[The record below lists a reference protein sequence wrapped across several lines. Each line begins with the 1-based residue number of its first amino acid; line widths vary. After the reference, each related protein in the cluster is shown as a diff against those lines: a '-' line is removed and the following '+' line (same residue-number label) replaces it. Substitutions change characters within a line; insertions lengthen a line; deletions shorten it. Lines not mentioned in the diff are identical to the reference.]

1 MASALGLDD
10 PVAMI
15 DTEGDE
21 DPQEG
26 PSSAPEFSSKPTTST
41 MASTS
46 SSQSIE
52 DPPSLGA
59 IFQTAY
65 TSNSSQSSTRY
76 ASVSKRFIKSQFD
89 IFNSTS
95 NRNLC

>member
-21 DPQEG
+21 EPQEG
-26 PSSAPEFSSKPTTST
+26 PSSAPEFSSKPSTST
-41 MASTS
+41 MASTTS

-76 ASVSKRFIKSQFD
+76 ASVSNNRFIILSQ
-89 IFNSTS
+89 
-95 NRNLC
+95 LL